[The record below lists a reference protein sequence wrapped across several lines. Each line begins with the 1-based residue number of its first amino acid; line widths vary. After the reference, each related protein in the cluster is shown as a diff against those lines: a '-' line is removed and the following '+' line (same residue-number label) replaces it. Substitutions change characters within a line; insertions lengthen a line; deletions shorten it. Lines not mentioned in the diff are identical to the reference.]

1 MNSSGY
7 NLITIL
13 AMIEMSPFRRP
24 FVRVDNISCNRKE
37 ELLRE
42 GGI

>member
-1 MNSSGY
+1 MNLSGY
-7 NLITIL
+7 SLITML

-24 FVRVDNISCNRKE
+24 FVRVDNIICNRRE

>member
-1 MNSSGY
+1 MNSSVY
-7 NLITIL
+7 ILITMM
-13 AMIEMSPFRRP
+13 AMIEMSPFRRL
-24 FVRVDNISCNRKE
+24 FVRVYNVSCNRRE

>member
-1 MNSSGY
+1 MKLSGY
-7 NLITIL
+7 ISITMLI
-13 AMIEMSPFRRP
+13 MIGMSPFRRP
-24 FVRVDNISCNRKE
+24 FVRVDNISCNRRE